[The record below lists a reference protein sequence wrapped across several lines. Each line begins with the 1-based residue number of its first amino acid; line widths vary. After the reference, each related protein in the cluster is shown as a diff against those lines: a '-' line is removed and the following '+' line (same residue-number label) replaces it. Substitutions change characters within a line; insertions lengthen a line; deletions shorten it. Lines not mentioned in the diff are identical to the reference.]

1 MRMKLIVEYELAERS
16 ISLPFMNQLN
26 IVKLSEWNK
35 AKANQW
41 MMNELISWAR
51 LKSYYY
57 NSIIKNI
64 NQRIKDFMKLK
75 IKEWNII
82 EMKLIIFFLKE
93 ESIYSI
99 PKMRSLWQMKF
110 IVFSFMV
117 ILIPLISMK
126 RRLYFLFISQ

>member
-57 NSIIKNI
+57 NSII
-64 NQRIKDFMKLK
+64 DH
-75 IKEWNII
+75 
-82 EMKLIIFFLKE
+82 FFLNSFINL
-93 ESIYSI
+93 ESIFANQMAHSHNSSI
-99 PKMRSLWQMKF
+99 VENSKKWPWMDRTQW
-110 IVFSFMV
+110 VHV
-117 ILIPLISMK
+117 
-126 RRLYFLFISQ
+126 